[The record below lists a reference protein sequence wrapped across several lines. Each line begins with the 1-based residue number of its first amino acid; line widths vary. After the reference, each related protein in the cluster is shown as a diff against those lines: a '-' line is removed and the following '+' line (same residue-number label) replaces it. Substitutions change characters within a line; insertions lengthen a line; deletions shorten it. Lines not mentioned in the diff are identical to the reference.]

1 MPKPDAKAPSSMNTQ
16 ENRVDEKGFSKELE
30 RRVDAPGTKKPA
42 DKNSDRQL
50 KTPGEKSE
58 KKEVVAKDTS
68 VEQNTADKRV
78 VEKKVKKDSDDKSE
92 SGDGKLTKKADTKEE
107 RLKKFMDSLESEFQI
122 PPTRIVEAFSELS
135 PEELSLPADESID
148 RVVGKL
154 NLDEESTAKVKD
166 LYGDLVQDLETIDTK
181 QTESKFGMAPSVAAL
196 GLTRERFDKV
206 KNQREALQ
214 KSLDQMNQSFWQPQV
229 NPQITTP
236 IQGDLI
242 AKAQLASKGRN
253 GLDSYRDISTENTL
267 PSVMA
272 GLTPGELA
280 MDQNREFIYD
290 PRTGDMYKIDPNV
303 MASNNEGDQS
313 FSAKDAAMMGVAA
326 ALGISKMKSD
336 AGNLDGTSPMGP
348 GYGMEASKAAMPMN
362 PKPNQLANLES
373 LSSAPTDVSSAML
386 AKLANSS
393 NSSGSG
399 SSDFFSKGGGGSE
412 SHNTQVSGKKT
423 DGDDMK
429 TMLAASLG
437 VGAGNDLKE
446 SSLNSAP
453 IMVPGTNAQVT
464 QEATDRNVQNVM
476 QQAQYLVKAG
486 GGEMKVRMTPEGLGE
501 IQLSVELK
509 DGKVQLHM
517 AAENKE
523 TKKMLESSLSDLRES
538 LSQQKISLESVKI
551 DTVARTN
558 TENHANS
565 NNSNQF
571 GQNQN
576 QENRDTRQFWNQFQD
591 QFGGGRPGRESL
603 MDGLKVKGYAA
614 KKSETIA
621 PATET
626 SSAGRSNGKSSS
638 LNLVA

>member
-1 MPKPDAKAPSSMNTQ
+1 MPKPDAKAPSSMNSQ

-30 RRVDAPGTKKPA
+30 RKVDGPGTKKPME
-42 DKNSDRQL
+42 KNSDKQL
-50 KTPGEKSE
+50 KTPGEKPE
-58 KKEVVAKDTS
+58 KVDKKEVVTKDTS
-68 VEQNTADKRV
+68 SEKNVAA
-78 VEKKVKKDSDDKSE
+78 KKVKKDSEEKPE
-92 SGDGKLTKKADTKEE
+92 SGESKLTKKADTKEE

-135 PEELSLPADESID
+135 PEELSLPADQSID

-154 NLDEESTAKVKD
+154 NLDEESMSKVKD
-166 LYGDLVQDLETIDTK
+166 LYGSLVQDLDTIDTR
-181 QTESKFGMAPSVAAL
+181 QTESNFGMAPSVAAI
-196 GLTRERFDKV
+196 GLTRERFDKI
-206 KNQREALQ
+206 KTQREALQ

-236 IQGDLI
+236 IQSDLI
-242 AKAQLASKGRN
+242 AKAQVAARGRS
-253 GLDSYRDISTENTL
+253 GLDSYRDISMDSTMSGT
-267 PSVMA
+267 MA

-290 PRTGDMYKIDPNV
+290 PRTGDMYKTDPNV
-303 MASNNEGDQS
+303 MASEDGDQS
-313 FSAKDAAMMGVAA
+313 FSTKDAAMMGAAA
-326 ALGISKMKSD
+326 ALAVSKMKSKGD
-336 AGNLDGTSPMGP
+336 LEGMSPMDAKF
-348 GYGMEASKAAMPMN
+348 GMEASKASMPMG

-373 LSSAPTDVSSAML
+373 LTNAPTDVSTAML

-393 NSSGSG
+393 NSSGG

-412 SHNTQVSGKKT
+412 THKTQVSGKKA
-423 DGDDMK
+423 DGDEMK
-429 TMLAASLG
+429 AMLAASI
-437 VGAGNDLKE
+437 GAGTELKE
-446 SSLNSAP
+446 TSLNSTP
-453 IMVPGTNAQVT
+453 VVVPGTNAQVS
-464 QEATDRNVQNVM
+464 QETTDRNVQNVM

-486 GGEMKVRMTPEGLGE
+486 GGEMKVKMTPEGLGE

-509 DGKVQLHM
+509 DGKIQLHM
-517 AAENKE
+517 ATENKE

-538 LSQQKISLESVKI
+538 LSQQKISLDSVKI

-558 TENHANS
+558 TENHA

-591 QFGGGRPGRESL
+591 QFGGRPGRE
-603 MDGLKVKGYAA
+603 GLFEPPKAKGYAP
-614 KKSETIA
+614 KKSETLA
-621 PATET
+621 PATEVSST
-626 SSAGRSNGKSSS
+626 SRSNGKSST